1 MIRKLRSIF
10 LLSGLLLVAVFFF
23 SPSLGIDHIY
33 FCLSGAGL
41 ILASL
46 LLNRVGAD
54 RRRKSRRFQT
64 LKKVFGSNPD
74 EKEER

>member
-1 MIRKLRSIF
+1 MIRKLGSVF
-10 LLSGLLLVAVFFF
+10 LLSGLLLVVVFFL

-41 ILASL
+41 ILASF

-54 RRRKSRRFQT
+54 RRRKSQRFQT
-64 LKKVFGSNPD
+64 LRKVFGSNHA
-74 EKEER
+74 EEEER